1 MKTHASEK
9 NSTWKMEL
17 NATSP
22 AQYSVSP
29 WARSFQTITIAMHGR
44 GR

>member
-1 MKTHASEK
+1 
-9 NSTWKMEL
+9 L

-29 WARSFQTITIAMHGR
+29 SARSFQTMTIAIQRARPIMISPTIYSG
-44 GR
+44 